1 MVETVI
7 GAQLYTLRDYLKTPE
22 DIAETLKQVREIGYS
37 VVQLSGLGPIEPKD
51 LRKILDGEGL
61 YPCSTHTGYEKIIK
75 ETQKVI
81 EEHKILGA
89 PIVVCPGL
97 PSELHNGEGYKKVA
111 LELSRA
117 GEIFVK
123 NGLSLAY
130 HNHGI
135 EFEKYGDK
143 IGLEILYAES
153 NPEYLQAEIDTYWV
167 QYGGGDPAEWCNKM
181 KGRLPVLHLKD
192 MGIKDNKPIMMEVG
206 EGNLNWEAII
216 KAAQDAG
223 TKWYL
228 VEQDICQR
236 PPIESL
242 KISLENMKKM
252 GLS

>member
-1 MVETVI
+1 
-7 GAQLYTLRDYLKTPE
+7 
-22 DIAETLKQVREIGYS
+22 
-37 VVQLSGLGPIEPKD
+37 
-51 LRKILDGEGL
+51 
-61 YPCSTHTGYEKIIK
+61 
-75 ETQKVI
+75 
-81 EEHKILGA
+81 
-89 PIVVCPGL
+89 
-97 PSELHNGEGYKKVA
+97 
-111 LELSRA
+111 
-117 GEIFVK
+117 
-123 NGLSLAY
+123 
-130 HNHGI
+130 
-135 EFEKYGDK
+135 
-143 IGLEILYAES
+143 
-153 NPEYLQAEIDTYWV
+153 
-167 QYGGGDPAEWCNKM
+167 M

>member
-1 MVETVI
+1 MF
-7 GAQLYTLRDYLKTPE
+7 
-22 DIAETLKQVREIGYS
+22 
-37 VVQLSGLGPIEPKD
+37 
-51 LRKILDGEGL
+51 
-61 YPCSTHTGYEKIIK
+61 
-75 ETQKVI
+75 
-81 EEHKILGA
+81 
-89 PIVVCPGL
+89 VCPGL